1 MVYGFVISTF
11 THVCLL
17 CFFPVLGMFSFITLV
32 LLALNSFF
40 VRCHMPCTDDLWCC
54 FSYCFFMLFK
64 IWAPSFSHIPTH
76 LFCSAC
82 LPSLAISLF
91 YITGVLV
98 FNCSPLAHN
107 KLSNM
112 KYCVLSC
119 VSPVILKSFLYLRI
133 HLFLLVQW
141 EWTQSLVITSQ
152 ALYHLRHSATCSPL
166 LK

>member
-1 MVYGFVISTF
+1 MVYGFVIWNF
-11 THVCLL
+11 IHLL
-17 CFFPVLGMFSFITLV
+17 IVFFLNTCNVLSYYTC

-40 VRCHMPCTDDLWCC
+40 VCCHVPCSDDFWWC
-54 FSYCFFMLFK
+54 FSYFFMLFK
-64 IWAPSFSHIPTH
+64 IGPPSFSHIPTH
-76 LFCSAC
+76 LSCPPC
-82 LPSLAISLF
+82 LPSLAISMF

-119 VSPVILKSFLYLRI
+119 VSPVILKSFIYLHI

-141 EWTQSLVITSQ
+141 GEHR
-152 ALYHLRHSATCSPL
+152 ALWL
-166 LK
+166 LGKHYTIWDTLPPAVLY